1 MMNLTGWRGLT
12 GIFKNEAPK
21 SPWGSGGGSGGGSG
35 NGGGGSGN
43 GGGGSGP
50 RNPWSFPPDG
60 KRPRPGATSLDEL
73 LKRARGGGPGIPG
86 LPSGSRLWTLVIGGL
101 LLVWVFYTST
111 HSIGPR
117 ERGVVTTLGSYS
129 RTMNPG
135 SFQFTLPAPLQLVD
149 VVDVANI
156 RTENFP
162 ASGENLMLTGDQNIV
177 DLAYSVRWDIS
188 SAVDYKFQ
196 IARPEDTVRAT
207 AESAMRAVVA
217 TTSLNEAIGQG
228 RARIEGQVQASMQ
241 QILDQYRSGIRIQ
254 GVAIQK
260 AAAPQAVDEDFKQVT
275 AAQQEAQANKNNANA
290 YAQQVLAAAQGEAAE
305 FDKIYEQYKLAP
317 EVTRRRMYYETME
330 QVLRST
336 NKTIVEAPGV
346 TPYLPLP
353 AMRGG
358 GSTPAAEPT
367 VRPQAQ
373 SGAQR

>member
-1 MMNLTGWRGLT
+1 MVNQSGWRGLA

-21 SPWGSGGGSGGGSG
+21 SPWGSGGGSSGS
-35 NGGGGSGN
+35 GGGGSGN
-43 GGGGSGP
+43 GGGGGGP

-73 LKRARGGGPGIPG
+73 LRRARGGGGGVPG
-86 LPSGSRLWTLVIGGL
+86 LPSGSRLWMLVIGA
-101 LLVWVFYTST
+101 LLVVWVLYTSI
-111 HSIGPR
+111 HPIGPR

-129 RTMNPG
+129 TTLTPG
-135 SFQFTLPAPLQLVD
+135 VRLTLPAPLQLVD

-162 ASGENLMLTGDQNIV
+162 TGGENLMLTGDQNIV

-196 IARPEDTVRAT
+196 IAKPEDTVRAT

-217 TTSLNEAIGQG
+217 TTTLNEAIGQG
-228 RARIEGQVQASMQ
+228 RARIEGEVQTKIQ
-241 QILDQYRSGIRIQ
+241 EILDQYHSGIRIQ

-290 YAQQVLAAAQGEAAE
+290 YAQQVLAQAQGEAAE

-330 QVLRST
+330 QVLSRT
-336 NKTIVEAPGV
+336 NKTIVEAPGIS
-346 TPYLPLP
+346 PFLPLP
-353 AMRGG
+353 ALRGG
-358 GSTPAAEPT
+358 GGTPPADAT
-367 VRPQAQ
+367 VRAQPQG
-373 SGAQR
+373 GAAR